1 MAEAFDGRAAIGRR
15 TAGPG
20 KSPMPHSIVTTT
32 ERPDLVPVTARWRWE
47 AFAQGQGRSLA
58 EVTASESEGAT
69 GPGPMPRTFV
79 LLVDD
84 EPVGMASLAAQ
95 DLDTRPDLT
104 PWLAGVF
111 VAPQARGRGHA
122 ARLVAAV
129 ESYAASLGVATL
141 WLYTR
146 TAEGLYA
153 GIGWRTVETV
163 AYRDK
168 TYALMRRDLLA

>member
-1 MAEAFDGRAAIGRR
+1 
-15 TAGPG
+15 
-20 KSPMPHSIVTTT
+20 MPHAIVTHT

-58 EVTASESEGAT
+58 EVTAAESAGAA

-84 EPVGMASLAAQ
+84 EPVGMASLDAH

-129 ESYAASLGVATL
+129 EAYAASLGVATL

-146 TAEGLYA
+146 TAERLYA
-153 GIGWRTVETV
+153 RIGWRTVETLP
-163 AYRDK
+163 YRDK
-168 TYALMRRDLLA
+168 MYALMRRDLVA

>member
-1 MAEAFDGRAAIGRR
+1 
-15 TAGPG
+15 
-20 KSPMPHSIVTTT
+20 MPHAIVTNT
-32 ERPDLVPVTARWRWE
+32 ERPDLMPVTARWRWE

-58 EVTASESEGAT
+58 EVTAAESEGAA

-84 EPVGMASLAAQ
+84 EPVGMASLAAH

-111 VAPQARGRGHA
+111 VVPHARGRGHA

-129 ESYAASLGVATL
+129 EAYAASLGVATL

-146 TAEGLYA
+146 TAEGIYA
-153 GIGWRTVETV
+153 RIGWRTVETV
-163 AYRDK
+163 AHRDK
-168 TYALMRRDLLA
+168 MYALMRRDLFA

>member
-1 MAEAFDGRAAIGRR
+1 
-15 TAGPG
+15 
-20 KSPMPHSIVTTT
+20 MPHAIVTNT

-58 EVTASESEGAT
+58 EVTASESAGAA

-84 EPVGMASLAAQ
+84 EPVGMASLTAD

-111 VAPQARGRGHA
+111 VAPHARGRGHA
-122 ARLVAAV
+122 ARLVGAV
-129 ESYAASLGVATL
+129 EAYAVSLGIATL

-146 TAEGLYA
+146 SAEGIYA
-153 GIGWRTVETV
+153 RIGWRTVETFS
-163 AYRDK
+163 YRDK
-168 TYALMRRDLLA
+168 TYALMRRDFSA